1 MSILVGSSYKPARG
15 GHAPGDVRDAFL
27 SWLADYYD
35 AADNAPTPMAELREQ
50 EIEPAKLLGLL
61 WNCTDQMPG
70 IYVGMVEDILGDQ
83 PIRGTYASA
92 VRALKE
98 TVR

>member
-1 MSILVGSSYKPARG
+1 
-15 GHAPGDVRDAFL
+15 
-27 SWLADYYD
+27 
-35 AADNAPTPMAELREQ
+35 MAELREQ

-70 IYVGMVEDILGDQ
+70 IYRGMVEGLIGDQ
-83 PIRGTYASA
+83 PISGTYASA

-98 TVR
+98 VVL